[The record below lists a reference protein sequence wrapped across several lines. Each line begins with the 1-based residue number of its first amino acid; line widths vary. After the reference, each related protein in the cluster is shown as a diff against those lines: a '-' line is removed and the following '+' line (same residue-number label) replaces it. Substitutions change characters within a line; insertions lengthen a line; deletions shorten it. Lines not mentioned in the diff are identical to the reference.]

1 MREPEPSEAS
11 LRPRAVHARR
21 SRGGRRTAGVSP
33 RVRRRRL
40 IVGIAGGL
48 VLALLG
54 GIGVLALRLQG
65 NITSEAIAA
74 PTNAATEAP
83 APGAP
88 DPALNILLLGSDSRD
103 LAEGDFGEDTGTKRS
118 DAMVLV
124 HVSAGNTRADAV
136 QIPRDTLTDLSMC
149 TDTGRGVPDD
159 YGMVNSALNSGAACS
174 VAAVQ
179 AMTGVPID
187 HFVELDFSGF
197 QAIVNGMDGLAVCL
211 PDDME
216 DPYSNLSLPA
226 GAQVIDGTQAL
237 ALARTRHAVG
247 DGSDISRLG
256 NQQMVMSAIVQ
267 RALSAEVLTR
277 PDRLIRFL
285 DAVTSSLTVD
295 TALADLGS
303 LTSLA
308 HRVSQV
314 PPAAITFM
322 TMPWTEAPSDANRVV
337 PSEDA
342 AVVFASLAADTPVPI
357 AGVAEPEP
365 VAPIEPVRV
374 EAVSVLN
381 GSQTSGIAAAT
392 AERLTDL
399 GYTVASIGDAV
410 TDTPTTVLLAR
421 DSDAARAT
429 AASLAAELGI
439 TVVVSGEPDA
449 AAEDVVLIIGDD
461 FAALSA
467 PAPAA
472 PVEVESRSAA
482 ADLCG

>member
-1 MREPEPSEAS
+1 MRRPDIPEEPI
-11 LRPRAVHARR
+11 RPRAVHARR
-21 SRGGRRTAGVSP
+21 RGTARRTAAVST

-40 IVGIAGGL
+40 IVGVAGGL

-65 NITSEAIAA
+65 NITSEAIAG
-74 PTNAATEAP
+74 PTSPTEA
-83 APGAP
+83 AVPGAP
-88 DPALNILLLGSDSRD
+88 DPALNLLLLGSDSRD
-103 LAEGDFGEDTGTKRS
+103 LVDGDYGEDTGTQRS

-124 HVSAGNTRADAV
+124 HVSAGNTRAEAV

-149 TDTGRGVPDD
+149 ADTGRGLPDD
-159 YGMVNSALNSGAACS
+159 YGMINGALNYGAACS

-179 AMTGVPID
+179 AMSGVRID
-187 HFVELDFSGF
+187 HFIELDFSGF
-197 QAIVNGMDGLAVCL
+197 QAIVNAMDGLAVCL

-216 DPYSNLSLPA
+216 DPYANLALPA
-226 GAQVIDGTQAL
+226 GAQIIDGTQAL

-295 TALADLGS
+295 TNLADLAS

-314 PPAAITFM
+314 PTAAITFL
-322 TMPWTEAPSDANRVV
+322 TMPWTEAPSDENRVV
-337 PSEDA
+337 PSDDA

-357 AGVAEPEP
+357 AGTGEPEP
-365 VAPIEPVRV
+365 VAPVEPVRV

-381 GSQTSGIAAAT
+381 GSQTEGVAT
-392 AERLTDL
+392 ATGDQLTAL
-399 GYTVASIGDAV
+399 GYAVASIGDAE
-410 TDTPTTVLLAR
+410 TDTPTTILLAR

-429 AASLAAELGI
+429 AASLAQELGI
-439 TVVVSGEPDA
+439 AIVVSGAPGPDA
-449 AAEDVVLIIGDD
+449 EEVVLIIGDD
-461 FAALSA
+461 FASLTA

-472 PVEVESRSAA
+472 PVQVESRSAA

>member
-1 MREPEPSEAS
+1 MRRPDLPEAPV
-11 LRPRAVHARR
+11 RPRAAHARR
-21 SRGGRRTAGVSP
+21 HGGGVSA

-54 GIGVLALRLQG
+54 GVGALALRLQG
-65 NITSEAIAA
+65 NLSSEAIAA
-74 PTNAATEAP
+74 PTGRPTEP
-83 APGAP
+83 AQPGAP
-88 DPALNILLLGSDSRD
+88 DPAINVLLLGSDSRD
-103 LAEGDFGEDTGTKRS
+103 LAVGDYGEDTGTKRS

-124 HVSAGNTRADAV
+124 HVSEGNSRIDAM

-149 TDTGRGVPDD
+149 TDTGRGTPDD
-159 YGMVNSALNSGAACS
+159 YGMVNGALNSGAACS

-211 PDDME
+211 PADME
-216 DPYSNLSLPA
+216 DPYSNLALPA

-295 TALADLGS
+295 TALGDLAS

-314 PPAAITFM
+314 PASAITFL

-337 PSEDA
+337 PSDDA
-342 AVVFASLAADTPVPI
+342 AIVFSSLATDVPVPI
-357 AGVAEPEP
+357 AGTADASPAEP
-365 VAPIEPVRV
+365 VAPVEPVRV

-381 GSQTSGIAAAT
+381 GSQTNGVAT
-392 AERLTDL
+392 ATADRLTAL
-399 GYTVASIGDAV
+399 GYTVASIGDAE
-410 TDTPTTVLLAR
+410 TDTPVTLLLAR

-429 AASLAAELGI
+429 AASLAQELGI
-439 TVVVSGEPDA
+439 TVVVSGEPGPDE
-449 AAEDVVLIIGDD
+449 EDVVLVIGDD
-461 FAALSA
+461 FASLTPPAA
-467 PAPAA
+467 PA
-472 PVEVESRSAA
+472 PVEVESRNAA

>member
-1 MREPEPSEAS
+1 
-11 LRPRAVHARR
+11 
-21 SRGGRRTAGVSP
+21 VSA

-54 GIGVLALRLQG
+54 GVGALALRLQG
-65 NITSEAIAA
+65 NLSSEAIAA
-74 PTNAATEAP
+74 PTGRSTEP
-83 APGAP
+83 AQPGAP
-88 DPALNILLLGSDSRD
+88 DPAINVLLLGSDSRD
-103 LAEGDFGEDTGTKRS
+103 LAVGDYGEDTGTKRS

-124 HVSAGNTRADAV
+124 HVSEGNTRIDAM

-149 TDTGRGVPDD
+149 TDTGRGTPDD
-159 YGMVNSALNSGAACS
+159 YGMVNAALNSGAACS

-211 PDDME
+211 PADME
-216 DPYSNLSLPA
+216 DPYSNLALPA

-295 TALADLGS
+295 TALGDLAS

-308 HRVSQV
+308 HRVSRV
-314 PPAAITFM
+314 PASAITFL

-337 PSEDA
+337 PSDDA
-342 AVVFASLAADTPVPI
+342 AIVFSSLATDVPVPI
-357 AGVAEPEP
+357 AGIADASPTEP
-365 VAPIEPVRV
+365 VAPVEPVRVEAVEPVRV
-374 EAVSVLN
+374 EAVSVRN
-381 GSQTSGIAAAT
+381 GSQTNGVAT
-392 AERLTDL
+392 ATADRLTAL
-399 GYTVASIGDAV
+399 GYTVASIGDAE
-410 TDTPTTVLLAR
+410 TDTPVTVLLAR

-429 AASLAAELGI
+429 AASLAQELGI
-439 TVVVSGEPDA
+439 TIVVSGEPGPDE
-449 AAEDVVLIIGDD
+449 EDVVLVIGDD
-461 FAALSA
+461 FASLTPPAA
-467 PAPAA
+467 PA
-472 PVEVESRSAA
+472 PVEVESRNAA

>member
-1 MREPEPSEAS
+1 M
-11 LRPRAVHARR
+11 
-21 SRGGRRTAGVSP
+21 SR

-54 GIGVLALRLQG
+54 GIGVLALKLQG

-74 PTNAATEAP
+74 PSSTASEAA

-103 LAEGDFGEDTGTKRS
+103 LADGDYGEDTGTQRS

-124 HVSAGNTRADAV
+124 HVSAGNTRAEAV

-159 YGMVNSALNSGAACS
+159 YGMINGALNYGAACS

-187 HFVELDFSGF
+187 HFIELDFSGF

-211 PDDME
+211 PEDME
-216 DPYSNLSLPA
+216 DPYSNLALPA

-247 DGSDISRLG
+247 DGSDIARLG

-295 TALADLGS
+295 TDLANLAS

-314 PPAAITFM
+314 PTAAITFL
-322 TMPWTEAPSDANRVV
+322 TMPWTEAPSDDNRVV
-337 PSEDA
+337 PSDDA
-342 AVVFASLAADTPVPI
+342 AVVFSSLAADTPVPI
-357 AGVAEPEP
+357 AGAADAEPAAP
-365 VAPIEPVRV
+365 VEPVRV

-381 GSQTSGIAAAT
+381 GSQTDGIASTT
-392 AERLTDL
+392 ADRLTAL
-399 GYTVASIGDAV
+399 GYTVATIADAE
-410 TDTPTTVLLAR
+410 TDTPTTILLAR

-429 AASLAAELGI
+429 AASLAQELGI

-449 AAEDVVLIIGDD
+449 DAEDVVLIIGDD
-461 FAALSA
+461 FASLAT
-467 PAPAA
+467 PAA
-472 PVEVESRSAA
+472 DAPIVVESRSAA

>member
-1 MREPEPSEAS
+1 M
-11 LRPRAVHARR
+11 
-21 SRGGRRTAGVSP
+21 VSS

-40 IVGIAGGL
+40 VVGIAGGL
-48 VLALLG
+48 VLTLLVG
-54 GIGVLALRLQG
+54 LGALALRLQG
-65 NITSEAIAA
+65 NISSEAIAA
-74 PTNAATEAP
+74 PTSTASAAA
-83 APGAP
+83 ALDAP
-88 DPALNILLLGSDSRD
+88 DPAMNILLLGSDSRD
-103 LAEGDFGEDTGTKRS
+103 LAVGDYGEDTGTKRS

-124 HVSAGNTRADAV
+124 HVSAGNTRAEAV

-149 TDTGRGVPDD
+149 TDSGRGLPDD
-159 YGMVNSALNSGAACS
+159 YGMVNGALNYGAACS

-179 AMTGVPID
+179 SMSGVQID
-187 HFVELDFSGF
+187 HFIELDFSGF
-197 QAIVNGMDGLAVCL
+197 QTIVNAMDGLAVCL

-216 DPYSNLSLPA
+216 DPYSNLALPA
-226 GAQVIDGTQAL
+226 GAQIIDGTQAL

-295 TALADLGS
+295 TALANLAS

-308 HRVSQV
+308 HRMSQV
-314 PPAAITFM
+314 PTASITFL
-322 TMPWTEAPSDANRVV
+322 TMPWTEAPSDENRVV

-357 AGVAEPEP
+357 AGAAEADP
-365 VAPIEPVRV
+365 VAPVEPVRV

-381 GSQTSGIAAAT
+381 GSQTDGVAT
-392 AERLTDL
+392 TTAGQLTAL
-399 GYTVASIGDAV
+399 GYVVASIGDAE

-429 AASLAAELGI
+429 AASLAQELGI
-439 TVVVSGEPDA
+439 TIVISGEPDA
-449 AAEDVVLIIGDD
+449 DAEDVVLIIGDD
-461 FAALSA
+461 FASLGA
-467 PAPAA
+467 PAPAAQA

-482 ADLCG
+482 ADLCAR